1 MVCGGQRPEAIA
13 CTADR
18 VSARRAMA
26 EAGVPVTEGVD
37 RVLRS
42 VDEAREVAAEIGY
55 PVLFKATAGG
65 GGIGMSRVDG
75 PEGLAESFEA
85 AQSVAGANFGNP
97 DLFLEK
103 YLQKA
108 RHVEVQVLLGDR
120 GAGVGFVARACS
132 GQRRH
137 RNL

>member
-13 CTADR
+13 CTADKG
-18 VSARRAMA
+18 SARRAMA

-37 RVLRS
+37 RVLGS

-85 AQSVAGANFGNP
+85 AQSVARANFGNP

-108 RHVEVQVLLGDR
+108 RHVEVQVLIGDR
-120 GAGVGFVARACS
+120 GAGGGFVARECS
-132 GQRRH
+132 VQRRH
-137 RNL
+137 

>member
-1 MVCGGQRPEAIA
+1 ARVHRFVGEGG
-13 CTADR
+13 
-18 VSARRAMA
+18 
-26 EAGVPVTEGVD
+26 
-37 RVLRS
+37 
-42 VDEAREVAAEIGY
+42 EVGAEIGY

-85 AQSVAGANFGNP
+85 ARSVARANFGNP

-103 YLQKA
+103 YLRKA

-120 GAGVGFVARACS
+120 GAGVGFVEGERRV
-132 GQRRH
+132 QRRQQMRAEETPAPGFAAGVPH
-137 RNL
+137 RL